1 MPLLHLHMVTF
12 RDLLLDPLPFGSLIE
27 VQATMCDVTGGAG
40 RFLFWA
46 RELAIAVLKV
56 VSESIWPF

>member
-1 MPLLHLHMVTF
+1 MVTF